1 MLIPHKGIWV
11 YSKDVLLT
19 YWNTNGPQGNFF
31 FFSESKS
38 LMEKVPTAQLPVYE
52 ARGNAGSGGGF
63 TRHRVLGLVDSS
75 IILVERTTS
84 HGQLCTKTCALYI
97 SPLWLWKRNWKR
109 ERKGRRRQAEQMSW
123 VITFS
128 LLKWQTLKSSP
139 FSRILANL
147 SILIYIELQ
156 VCVALIWRMK
166 GPWNPLNNVPSKC
179 RGLLIPW
186 FVNDLNFCSSK
197 GGIF

>member
-1 MLIPHKGIWV
+1 MYCWHIETLMDHKV
-11 YSKDVLLT
+11 T
-19 YWNTNGPQGNFF
+19 FF
-31 FFSESKS
+31 FLSQRVWWKRYLLHSFLYMKLEEMLGVK
-38 LMEKVPTAQLPVYE
+38 
-52 ARGNAGSGGGF
+52 GGF

-97 SPLWLWKRNWKR
+97 SPLWLWKRNWKG

-128 LLKWQTLKSSP
+128 LLKWRTLKSSP
-139 FSRILANL
+139 FSRIPANL
-147 SILIYIELQ
+147 SILIYIEPQ

-166 GPWNPLNNVPSKC
+166 GPWNLLNNVPSKC
-179 RGLLIPW
+179 SVLLISW